1 MSGKNPEGDYI
12 MYMMTGKNGVTV
24 RRVVKSEIE
33 EIYDIIKD
41 DENWENVEI
50 KWIPTTAEAFLDYM
64 FSRFNVGK
72 KASFAAIDGSSLT
85 LNCRSPDDEDGII
98 TIEMLDGSV
107 RTYCSI
113 SEIREDLMDEHVVR
127 FGKTRIE
134 IGDLEALE

>member
-1 MSGKNPEGDYI
+1 
-12 MYMMTGKNGVTV
+12 MYVMTGKNGLTV
-24 RRVVKSEIE
+24 RRFVESEIE
-33 EIYDIIKD
+33 EIYDTIKD
-41 DENWENVEI
+41 DENWEDAEI
-50 KWIPTTAEAFLDYM
+50 KWIPTTAEPFLDYM

-72 KASFAAIDGSSLT
+72 KASFVAIDGSLLT

-113 SEIREDLMDEHVVR
+113 SEICEDLMDEHVVR

-134 IGDLEALE
+134 VRDLEVVE